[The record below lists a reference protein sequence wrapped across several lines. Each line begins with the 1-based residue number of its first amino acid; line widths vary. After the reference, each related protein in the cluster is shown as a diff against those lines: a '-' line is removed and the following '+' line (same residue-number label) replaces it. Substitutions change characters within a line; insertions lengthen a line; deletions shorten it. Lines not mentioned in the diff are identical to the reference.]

1 MQSLFRVKLAKKLL
15 VKKRKEVGL
24 SLCFNSKS
32 IFITCLSFWNFLLQ
46 KKLRDEAERLRKE
59 EEERLK
65 KEKATEEE
73 AKRKAEQLRQV
84 I

>member
-65 KEKATEEE
+65 KQMAAEE
-73 AKRKAEQLRQV
+73 AKRKAEQLHQV